1 MVNYSLKSPEY
12 SLNYL
17 WNHINKAMG
26 KFVDK
31 YLSKAVLKKYAYNV
45 LTGNLLGFI
54 VGMWATGLV
63 SQFFETRSI
72 HNLFGFRA
80 KKTVIDKETFAWL
93 EWSASVI
100 VGFIVFE
107 IMQKVVMERINEY
120 WPLYEPKV
128 KASIKERGY
137 MKTGKLCAIRSYELI
152 INYSP
157 FKNSDPSDSLKE

>member
-1 MVNYSLKSPEY
+1 
-12 SLNYL
+12 
-17 WNHINKAMG
+17 MG
-26 KFVDK
+26 KFADK
-31 YLSKAVLKKYAYNV
+31 YLTKAVLKRYAYNV

-80 KKTVIDKETFAWL
+80 KKTVIDKTTFAWL

-107 IMQKVVMERINEY
+107 IMQKVIMERVNEY
-120 WPLYEPKV
+120 WPIYAPKV
-128 KASIKERGY
+128 KASLKEKGFKETAR
-137 MKTGKLCAIRSYELI
+137 LCLYKSYQLLMNYELL
-152 INYSP
+152 
-157 FKNSDPSDSLKE
+157 KNSAHPDRLKEGDNKN

>member
-1 MVNYSLKSPEY
+1 
-12 SLNYL
+12 
-17 WNHINKAMG
+17 MG
-26 KFVDK
+26 KFADK
-31 YLSKAVLKKYAYNV
+31 YLTKKVLKRYAYNV

-63 SQFFETRSI
+63 SHFFETRSI

-80 KKTVIDKETFAWL
+80 KKTLVDKTTFAWL

-100 VGFIVFE
+100 VGFVVFE
-107 IMQKVVMERINEY
+107 IIQKVIMERVNEY
-120 WPLYEPKV
+120 WPLYEPKI

-137 MKTGKLCAIRSYELI
+137 IQTIRLCASRSYELV

-157 FKNSDPSDSLKE
+157 FTNSKSGDSLSEGNNSK